1 MMRWKEYTEELYLK
15 DLNESDYFDSV
26 IIHLGPDIVEC
37 KVK

>member
-1 MMRWKEYTEELYLK
+1 MMRWKEYTELYLK

-26 IIHLGPDIVEC
+26 VIHQGPDILEC